1 MEPGGVLA
9 FDLGELVCPY
19 LCLQCL
25 AFLFP
30 SPSALDKLSDMLE
43 QNEVTLAAPLGSS
56 SHMFCCEVSTSTLEM
71 LVCFILVL

>member
-1 MEPGGVLA
+1 MG
-9 FDLGELVCPY
+9 PY

-30 SPSALDKLSDMLE
+30 SPSALDKLSDTLE
-43 QNEVTLAAPLGSS
+43 QNEVNLAAPLGSS
-56 SHMFCCEVSTSTLEM
+56 PSHVFCCEVSTSTLEM